1 MNNIISVIIPVY
13 NDFKGL
19 NDTLT
24 SLVNQEFDQSLYEI
38 IIADNGSKDKT
49 VSVAEDFIG
58 KYPNLIK
65 LVIEDKIQSS
75 YAARNKGILKSKG
88 EILVFIDAD
97 MTVEPDWLKKISEHM
112 SDEEIK
118 YAGFNVEMFL
128 KKKSVVGM
136 YDKITGFKIEKE
148 LTCKHYAPTCCLA
161 IRKDIIN
168 KVGFFDSRLISGGD
182 SEFGKR
188 VWKAGYE
195 QVYIRGIRVNHPAR
209 DSIKKFLKKYFRIGQ
224 GKFQIMHY
232 YPDLNL
238 PEKEKLSLSYLIPVR
253 PDIFIKQMLKKRKKE
268 NFPAIYII
276 IFYLLQWFLKI
287 ATYRGYKYMQR
298 LAI

>member
-13 NDFKGL
+13 NDFEGL

-24 SLVNQEFDQSLYEI
+24 SLVNQEFDQSFYEI

-49 VSVAEDFIG
+49 ISVAEYFIA

-97 MTVEPDWLKKISEHM
+97 MTVEPDWLKKISAHM

-118 YAGFNVEMFL
+118 YAGFIVEMFL
-128 KKKSVVGM
+128 KKKSIVGM
-136 YDKITGFKIEKE
+136 YDKITGFKIESSI
-148 LTCKHYAPTCCLA
+148 LNKHFASTNCLI
-161 IRKDIIN
+161 IRKDIFGKIGN
-168 KVGFFDSRLISGGD
+168 FDSRLISGGD
-182 SEFGKR
+182 RVFGYR
-188 VWKAGYE
+188 VWNVGFKQYFFKDIKAMHPVKGSFSDLW
-195 QVYIRGIRVNHPAR
+195 IRHKR
-209 DSIKKFLKKYFRIGQ
+209 LGQ
-224 GKFQIMHY
+224 GIFDVNYY

-238 PEKEKLSLSYLIPVR
+238 PDRKKLPFSYLIPPR
-253 PDIFIKQMLKKRKKE
+253 PDIFIKKMLQKRKEE
-268 NFPAIYII
+268 NFPAIYLI
-276 IFYLLQWFLKI
+276 IFYIIKYILRIAKI
-287 ATYRGYKYMQR
+287 SGYTYKKKLMD
-298 LAI
+298 